1 MIGSAMVAK
10 SARFA
15 APVALA
21 AVAVATYLIVHGS
34 LDAHHSSTTASSL
47 LGNGHSVS
55 DRQHRHRT
63 PRFYV
68 VKAGDTLSE
77 ISVKTHVSIVTITS
91 LNPGLNPNAL
101 QTGQRLRLR
110 R

>member
-10 SARFA
+10 SARFV

-21 AVAVATYLIVHGS
+21 AVAVATYLIVHAG
-34 LDAHHSSTTASSL
+34 LHTEHPSTTTSSL
-47 LGNGHSVS
+47 LSNGHAGPA
-55 DRQHRHRT
+55 QLHHRRT
-63 PRFYV
+63 PKFYV
-68 VKAGDTLSE
+68 VKAGDTLSG
-77 ISVKTHVSIVTITS
+77 ISVKTHVSILTIS
-91 LNPGLNPNAL
+91 VLNPGLNPNAL

>member
-21 AVAVATYLIVHGS
+21 AVAVATYVIVHAG
-34 LDAHHSSTTASSL
+34 LNAHHSSTTTSSVL
-47 LGNGHSVS
+47 SSGHSGS
-55 DRQHRHRT
+55 ARQHHRT
-63 PRFYV
+63 RRFYV

-77 ISVKTHVSIVTITS
+77 ISVKTHVSILTITS

>member
-21 AVAVATYLIVHGS
+21 AVAVATYLIVHAG
-34 LDAHHSSTTASSL
+34 LNAHHSSTATSSL
-47 LGNGHSVS
+47 LSGGHSGS
-55 DRQHRHRT
+55 ARQHHRT

-77 ISVKTHVSIVTITS
+77 ISVKTHVSMLTITS

>member
-1 MIGSAMVAK
+1 MIGNAMVTN

-21 AVAVATYLIVHGS
+21 AVAVATYLIVHAG
-34 LDAHHSSTTASSL
+34 LDTHRSSTTTSSQL
-47 LGNGHSVS
+47 SNGVS
-55 DRQHRHRT
+55 RSAPHHHRT
-63 PRFYV
+63 PKFYV
-68 VKAGDTLSE
+68 VKAGDTLSG
-77 ISVKTHVSIVTITS
+77 ISIKTHVAILTITS

>member
-21 AVAVATYLIVHGS
+21 AVAVATYLIVQGS
-34 LDAHHSSTTASSL
+34 LNTQHSSATTSSPLSNRPSAS
-47 LGNGHSVS
+47 GHH
-55 DRQHRHRT
+55 HRV

-77 ISVKTHVSIVTITS
+77 ISVRTHISILTITS

>member
-21 AVAVATYLIVHGS
+21 AVAVATYLIVHS
-34 LDAHHSSTTASSL
+34 SISTKHSSATTSSL
-47 LGNGHSVS
+47 LSTGHSGS
-55 DRQHRHRT
+55 GQHRHHHP

-68 VKAGDTLSE
+68 VKAGDTLSQ
-77 ISVKTHVSIVTITS
+77 ISVKTHVSIVTITT

>member
-10 SARFA
+10 SARLA

-21 AVAVATYLIVHGS
+21 AVAVATYLIVHAG
-34 LDAHHSSTTASSL
+34 LDTHHATTTTSSL
-47 LGNGHSVS
+47 LSNGHVTSS
-55 DRQHRHRT
+55 QHHRRT

-77 ISVKTHVSIVTITS
+77 ISVKTHVSIITIS
-91 LNPGLNPNAL
+91 ALNPGLNPNAL